1 MASLRSLLLNELAE
15 ELANPFSDLTDQ
27 HFGIGLLSDDI
38 QPRRCRNP
46 YTALSLP
53 VAAGYIR
60 PWRIAPA
67 QQSGVSNI
75 HHDKAAFKVNL
86 DVQQFQ
92 PEEVSVKVV
101 EGYLVVEA
109 KHEERQD
116 KHGYISRSFTRRY
129 KLPQDVNQDAIV
141 SSLSSDGVL
150 TISATVKNQLPSG
163 ERQIPITQ
171 TNQPALKKSKPDAA
185 LENGTGGKGGK
196 GDKMES

>member
-1 MASLRSLLLNELAE
+1 MASLRQLLLNELLD
-15 ELANPFSDLTDQ
+15 ELNDPFSALTDQ
-27 HFGIGLLSDDI
+27 NFGIGLLHDDLNTRQR
-38 QPRRCRNP
+38 QPQ
-46 YTALSLP
+46 TTTVSLP
-53 VAAGYIR
+53 LASAYVR
-60 PWRIAPA
+60 PWRITPA
-67 QQSGVSNI
+67 RQSGVSNI

-101 EGYLVVEA
+101 DGFLVVEA

-129 KLPQDVNQDAIV
+129 KLPKDINQDAIV

-150 TISATVKNQLPSG
+150 TISATVKNQVPSG

-171 TNQPALKKSKPDAA
+171 TNQPALKKLKSDDAPQQ
-185 LENGTGGKGGK
+185 NGK
-196 GDKMES
+196 GDKMEA